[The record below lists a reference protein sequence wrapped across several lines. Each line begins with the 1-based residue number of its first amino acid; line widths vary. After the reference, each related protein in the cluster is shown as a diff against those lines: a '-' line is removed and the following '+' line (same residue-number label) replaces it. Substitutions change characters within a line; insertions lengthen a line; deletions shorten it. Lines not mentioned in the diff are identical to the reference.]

1 MTKPKEAADMK
12 RTALITGASKGLGR
26 VIATYLAR
34 SGYDVILTARGQSE
48 LQAVAHELRKEDA
61 YVTAIAG
68 DVTGAA
74 HRRRLADA
82 VVEAGGLDILVNNAS
97 DLGPSPMPELADYPL
112 DALRNVFEA
121 NVVAPIALVQELRD
135 ALRARHGLVV
145 NVTSDAAV
153 GAYEAWGGYGAS
165 KAALELASRTLATE
179 LRSDGIGVVVVD
191 PGDMRTDMHQAAFPG
206 EDISDRPLPD
216 VTVPFWAWL
225 FAADH
230 LSISGGRYQAQSE
243 RWELDAAGSAA
254 PAGAAS

>member
-1 MTKPKEAADMK
+1 MK

-34 SGYDVILTARGQSE
+34 SGYDLVLTARGQRE
-48 LQAVAHELRKEDA
+48 LQTVAHELRKEGA
-61 YVTAIAG
+61 HVTAIAG

-74 HRRRLADA
+74 HRRRLAEEVTELA
-82 VVEAGGLDILVNNAS
+82 ERSGGAGGLDVFVNNAS

-112 DALRNVFEA
+112 DALRGVLEA
-121 NVVAPIALVQELRD
+121 NVVAPIALVQELR
-135 ALRARHGLVV
+135 APLRARRGLVV

-153 GAYEAWGGYGAS
+153 GAYETWGGYGAS
-165 KAALELASRTLATE
+165 KAALELASRTLAAE

-216 VTVPFWAWL
+216 ITIPFWAWL

-230 LSISGGRYQAQSE
+230 LTVSGGRYQAQAE
-243 RWELDAAGSAA
+243 RWEI
-254 PAGAAS
+254 AS